1 MHHFDKDA
9 IWVARPDA
17 FDFQGG
23 SEISILGDTG
33 LFPWIG
39 IESSLTKQHSV
50 GLERGFKV

>member
-1 MHHFDKDA
+1 MHHFDEDA

-39 IESSLTKQHSV
+39 VESSLTKQHSV